1 MKLRTPLTRQLNS
14 INEAPISLNEAPN
27 CINESWKLVS
37 EAFDYPC
44 ANSLLETYPFL
55 FLEPMS
61 NLDERSHKLI
71 LQILQSS
78 GDGSKCDSEA
88 LLQAD
93 REMEQLLALIPRLP
107 GLRKDPHPDYL
118 EAVNKMLMEVKRKFP
133 DFERFA
139 RKKQVNL
146 AVASAIEVR
155 ECFVWWVNQFL
166 RFDVLD
172 LYRKRKQPLPVSLD
186 APMSEDDE
194 RTLGDRISNEGFKPP
209 TWDGL
214 EDFIR
219 RSEQEQI
226 RRKGEALERYIET
239 DPDSLLRE
247 CYCNDNPDCNC
258 QNIAKLAYLANRG
271 GEITVMQGQR
281 RIAIAPAEPKVS
293 VRAFAS
299 SLGIS
304 EQTIHSHWKRHCRK
318 ILRSFLQEFEQQEM
332 NGTND
337 T

>member
-1 MKLRTPLTRQLNS
+1 
-14 INEAPISLNEAPN
+14 
-27 CINESWKLVS
+27 
-37 EAFDYPC
+37 
-44 ANSLLETYPFL
+44 
-55 FLEPMS
+55 MS

-71 LQILQSS
+71 LQLLQSS
-78 GDGSKCDSEA
+78 CDGSECDSEA

-93 REMEQLLALIPRLP
+93 REMEQLLAMIPRLP

-118 EAVNKMLMEVKRKFP
+118 EAVNKTLMEVKRQFP
-133 DFERFA
+133 AVQQFA

-146 AVASAIEVR
+146 AVASATEVR

-166 RFDVLD
+166 KLDILD
-172 LYRKRKQPLPVSLD
+172 LYRQSQQPLSLD
-186 APMSEDDE
+186 APLPGSEAGTTFMDIVSDQ
-194 RTLGDRISNEGFKPP
+194 GFEPP

-214 EDFIR
+214 EAFIQR
-219 RSEQEQI
+219 DEHEQI

-239 DPDSLLRE
+239 DPDGLLQR

-281 RIAIAPAEPKVS
+281 RMVIESAEPKVS

-299 SLGIS
+299 SLGIN
-304 EQTIHSHWKRHCRK
+304 EQTIHAHWKRNCRK
-318 ILRSFLQEFEQQEM
+318 ILRSFLQEFEQQQT
-332 NGTND
+332 NGTN
-337 T
+337 